1 MGVAI
6 GQKVPD
12 SHRKS
17 VLIDTYDRISCVS
30 PSPVSTG
37 EKLLERGGKTKE
49 KNSVPFSP
57 LPFSPPLPPIPCCH
71 PSMTVDEVVMVA
83 VVLTIPTDAFTGA

>member
-17 VLIDTYDRISCVS
+17 VLIDTYDGISCVS
-30 PSPVSTG
+30 PSPVSPSPVSTG
-37 EKLLERGGKTKE
+37 EELLERGGKTKDE
-49 KNSVPFSP
+49 NSVPFS
-57 LPFSPPLPPIPCCH
+57 LLPPIPCCH
-71 PSMTVDEVVMVA
+71 RSMTVDDVVTVA
-83 VVLTIPTDAFTGA
+83 VVLTIPTDAFTET